1 MSAGRECEKGLLTLL
16 VPILSVG
23 FGACGSTPLAPIPDP
38 GGPFQTSLPATATIS
53 KLTATEAQQLCS
65 DLTAAYKTFLGG
77 AISVESTCRIF
88 GAEAAAQPA
97 DGGTFQNDGGTPQA
111 NCQAEYDNCKQ
122 ELSGTPVGYF
132 CPLPATNCNA
142 TVEILSSCLN
152 EIAAGEPIEMCIGL
166 PTCDMITPGET
177 VTQTP
182 PPKMSDLPP
191 LPACLRLYQ
200 QCPPMDFFYPCG
212 SF

>member
-1 MSAGRECEKGLLTLL
+1 MWIYAFGPDSRSGRAVSDLT
-16 VPILSVG
+16 SVDG
-23 FGACGSTPLAPIPDP
+23 DHLQVS
-38 GGPFQTSLPATATIS
+38 
-53 KLTATEAQQLCS
+53 ATEAQQLCS

-77 AISVESTCRIF
+77 TVGAESTCRIF

-97 DGGTFQNDGGTPQA
+97 DGGTLQNDGGTPQA
-111 NCQAEYDNCKQ
+111 NCQAAYDNCKQ
-122 ELSGTPVGYF
+122 ELSGTPVGYY

-142 TVEILSSCLN
+142 TVEILSACLN

-166 PTCDMITPGET
+166 PTCAMITPGET

-182 PPKMSDLPP
+182 PPKASDLPP

-200 QCPPMDFFYPCG
+200 QCPPLDFIYPCG
-212 SF
+212 NF